1 MAMQYDVVVE
11 FMGGPLDGKLDT
23 VRSPQH
29 GQQITCPTASARF
42 RAVYLYDETT
52 QLCHF
57 VGYDVPQKYVYRQRD
72 DY

>member
-1 MAMQYDVVVE
+1 MAMHYEVVVE

-23 VRSPQH
+23 VRSPRH
-29 GQQITCPTASARF
+29 GQQITSPTASAHF

-57 VGYDVPQKYVYRQRD
+57 VGYDVPKKYAYRQPD
-72 DY
+72 GH